1 MGGLFMV
8 KRAEEMFKEIKEQMR
23 GGKGSIEITHIFKS
37 DELTGKARLCATI
50 TINPG
55 CSIGLHQHVDEEE
68 IFYVIS
74 GRGLVDDNGT
84 HKEVKAGD
92 GILTGGGASHAIEN
106 IGDEPLVLFAVI
118 LLY

>member
-1 MGGLFMV
+1 
-8 KRAEEMFKEIKEQMR
+8 
-23 GGKGSIEITHIFKS
+23 
-37 DELTGKARLCATI
+37 
-50 TINPG
+50 
-55 CSIGLHQHVDEEE
+55 
-68 IFYVIS
+68 
-74 GRGLVDDNGT
+74 VDDNGT